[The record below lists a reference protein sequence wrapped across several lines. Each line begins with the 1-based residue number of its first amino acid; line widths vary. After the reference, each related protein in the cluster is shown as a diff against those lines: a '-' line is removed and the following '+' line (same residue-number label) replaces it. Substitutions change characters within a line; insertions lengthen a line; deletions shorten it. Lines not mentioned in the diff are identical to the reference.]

1 MLKSMMAKIGIG
13 AAQVDTVPD
22 SIDVTQGGQVSGT
35 IRIKGGEVEQQ
46 IDRIELKLM
55 TEAKHEV
62 DDTQVRTDC
71 ALAQYVLNEK
81 FVLAPGEER
90 ALPFS
95 IELHPETPIT
105 VVEEG
110 YNESKVWLETSLDID
125 FAIDPR
131 DKDFLRVHPAPV
143 VAAFI
148 RGMHDVGY
156 RQVKADV
163 EKGFLS
169 GQGFRSTS
177 GIYQELEFV
186 PGGFGL
192 GWNRIKEVELSFICR
207 EDAIHAIVEL
217 DRAFSGDG
225 YRCLTISPDAS
236 EDEVRDLLAELLQ

>member
-22 SIDVTQGGQVSGT
+22 SVDVTQGGRVTGI
-35 IRIKGGEVEQQ
+35 IRIRGGEVEQQ
-46 IDRIELKLM
+46 VDRIELKLM
-55 TEAKHEV
+55 TEAKQEV
-62 DDTQVRTDC
+62 GDSIERTC
-71 ALAQYVLNEK
+71 HALAHYRVEDK
-81 FVLAPGEER
+81 IMLAAGEER
-90 ALPFS
+90 SLPFA
-95 IELHPETPIT
+95 IDLHPETPLT

-110 YNESKVWLETSLDID
+110 RNESRVWLETSLDID

-131 DKDFLRVHPAPV
+131 DKDYLRVHPAPV

-148 RGMHDVGY
+148 RGMHAAGY

-169 GQGFRSTS
+169 GQGFRSSS

-207 EDAIHAIVEL
+207 PNEVHVVVEL
-217 DRAFSGDG
+217 DRSVSGDG
-225 YRCLTISPDAS
+225 YRCLTLNPLSG
-236 EDEVRDLLAELLQ
+236 EDEVRHMLTGLLQ

>member
-13 AAQVDTVPD
+13 AAQVDTLPD
-22 SIDVTQGGQVSGT
+22 SVDVTQGGQVTGT
-35 IRIKGGEVEQQ
+35 IRIRGGDVEQQ
-46 IDRIELKLM
+46 VDRIELKLV
-55 TEAKHEV
+55 TEAKEEV
-62 DDTQVRTDC
+62 NDASVRT
-71 ALAQYVLNEK
+71 AQTLAHYLIGES
-81 FVLAPGEER
+81 FTLSAGEER
-90 ALPFS
+90 SLPFALD
-95 IELHPETPIT
+95 LHPETPIT

-110 YNESKVWLETSLDID
+110 YNESKVWLETSLDVD

-131 DKDFLRVHPAPV
+131 DQDFLRVHPAPV

-148 RGMHDVGY
+148 RGMREAGY

-169 GQGFRSTS
+169 GQGFRSIS

-207 EDAIHAIVEL
+207 PNEVHVVVEL
-217 DRAFSGDG
+217 DRSVSGDG
-225 YRCLTISPDAS
+225 YRCLTLNPLAG
-236 EDEVRDLLAELLQ
+236 EDEVRHMLTGLLQ